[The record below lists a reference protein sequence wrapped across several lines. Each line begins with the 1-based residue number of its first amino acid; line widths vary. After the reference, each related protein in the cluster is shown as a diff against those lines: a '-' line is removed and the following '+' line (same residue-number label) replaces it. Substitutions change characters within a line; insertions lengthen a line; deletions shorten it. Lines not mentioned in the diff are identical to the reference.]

1 MSNTTIKVKNKYD
14 ENRFNEVWPRGKKFT
29 KGV

>member
-14 ENRFNEVWPRGKKFT
+14 ENRIDRAWAGGSKFT
-29 KGV
+29 EGV